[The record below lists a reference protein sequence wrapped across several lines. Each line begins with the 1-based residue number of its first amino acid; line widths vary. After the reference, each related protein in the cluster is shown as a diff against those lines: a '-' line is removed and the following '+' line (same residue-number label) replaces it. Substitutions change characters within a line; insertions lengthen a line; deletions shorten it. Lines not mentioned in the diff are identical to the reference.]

1 MPNNAIP
8 IAPFSARIRKASTV
22 AVFCTIVSAGIFQS
36 AALAQESQI
45 DVASAVNTAPT
56 SMQFQNMQLQNAPPL
71 AQPFTQAQMPTQA
84 AQATAITEREVQ
96 IGGVAPLHGVL
107 TMPVAQGDEKVPC
120 VVLIHGVGRN
130 DKDNSIGPNRPFLE
144 VARNLAAQG
153 IAVLRYDKRTFT
165 YPLCALDP
173 NFGVEQ
179 ETVDD
184 ALAAIEICRQQPEID
199 ASKVYVCGH
208 SMGGLLAGH
217 IAERDSKVAGVI
229 ILCSPGRKLEEISQI
244 PAPLFLLKSWLQ
256 VKQIEA
262 PAHLSR
268 LQKRTFIGLGSSDLI
283 VPPND
288 GMVPWKS
295 AVDQDQNL
303 SLNIYNG
310 MNHFLL
316 QLPNDAASNVVPG
329 HVPTQLLID
338 ISAWMKG
345 STEGHISQELEHR
358 QL

>member
-1 MPNNAIP
+1 MSNNAIS
-8 IAPFSARIRKASTV
+8 IASLSA
-22 AVFCTIVSAGIFQS
+22 AVVCAIGSLCVSQS

-45 DVASAVNTAPT
+45 DVASQVTAVPN
-56 SMQFQNMQLQNAPPL
+56 SLQLQSVPSVPSAPSTQPIQL
-71 AQPFTQAQMPTQA
+71 QPAQLLNQTQTQAQF
-84 AQATAITEREVQ
+84 TERDVQ
-96 IGGVAPLHGVL
+96 IGSGTVAPLHGVL
-107 TMPVAQGDEKVPC
+107 TMPVVQDGSKVPC

-130 DKDNSIGPNRPFLE
+130 DKDNSIGPNRPFME

-184 ALAAIEICRQQPEID
+184 ALAAIEVCRQQQEID
-199 ASKVYVCGH
+199 ASKLYVCGH

-217 IAERDSKVAGVI
+217 IAERDSNVAGVI
-229 ILCSPGRKLEEISQI
+229 ILCSPGRKLQEISQI

-262 PAHLSR
+262 PAQLSR
-268 LQKRTFIGLGSSDLI
+268 LKKRTFIALGSSDLI

-316 QLPNDAASNVVPG
+316 QLPNDAASNVLPG
-329 HVPTQLLID
+329 HVPNQLLID
-338 ISAWMKG
+338 ISAWMKH
-345 STEGHISQELEHR
+345 SNGHISQEVPNQ